1 MTKRRRRRRRRRRTT
16 TTDAKKEFIIKEIK
30 DTTSQALHY
39 LTKLRW
45 NATVEGFDNTDQW
58 HSDIANFL
66 LSIFKQ
72 RCEETKA
79 MVSILRQAGVFADR
93 VDERYPDIAQIV
105 AKKEGQC
112 IVTLKDVLL
121 TWSEAMLH
129 SLAKVQDAFATKPRP
144 AEMESDPTHTHR
156 NLPNVEFWG
165 DGPLQPP
172 QVPIL
177 DKGYV
182 HDFFNHDRGLPLST
196 AAAIATRQADTIA
209 KVHAYLHQDYTLP
222 PGSSSE
228 GKSVQNCQSYSK
240 SSLQT
245 RDHHHEKT
253 KYIQA
258 TAGYFRQSAAAT
270 LVMY

>member
-1 MTKRRRRRRRRRRTT
+1 MLW
-16 TTDAKKEFIIKEIK
+16 DLPLQ
-30 DTTSQALHY
+30 D
-39 LTKLRW
+39 
-45 NATVEGFDNTDQW
+45 G
-58 HSDIANFL
+58 HSPQKFHASLICSL
-66 LSIFKQ
+66 PSH
-72 RCEETKA
+72 
-79 MVSILRQAGVFADR
+79 
-93 VDERYPDIAQIV
+93 IV
-105 AKKEGQC
+105 VRMKEGQC

-209 KVHAYLHQDYTLP
+209 NVHAYLHQDYTLP

-258 TAGYFRQSAAAT
+258 TAGYFRQSSAAT